1 MLIRKWMKSFIQTF
15 RISFILIPSLLCL
28 HCRPAEQKL
37 SVELVS
43 KNDKAVGMV
52 IRGVDTD
59 DHNELPRR
67 LKVQL
72 IHPGQHVPVLGEFE
86 VVDGQVTF
94 EPLVPFTR
102 GLKYE
107 VLLDDA
113 LLATVEV
120 PAGEFNVPELLSIY
134 PSQDTLPENLLKMY
148 FEFSDPM
155 VEGQSLSYI
164 TLIRN
169 DVDTLEGTFLALQP
183 ELWNADGT
191 VLTLWLDPGRIKR
204 DLIPNKELGSPL
216 KANEKYTLHVRKSW
230 LSKNGL
236 SLSKNYAKDFV
247 TISRDDD
254 SPDPARWAIKVPP
267 AGKKHVLEIQ
277 FPEALDYFLMKE
289 GIAIKNSKGHNVAG
303 TIEID
308 SEEKVFRFSPNAPWD
323 KGHFVLHIEG
333 RLEDL
338 AGNNLNRPFDHDID
352 GKNKK
357 QSREIFT
364 KEFEIP

>member
-1 MLIRKWMKSFIQTF
+1 MLIRKWMKNFIQAF
-15 RISFILIPSLLCL
+15 RISFILIPSWLCL
-28 HCRPAEQKL
+28 HCRPAEQKI
-37 SVELVS
+37 SVDLVL
-43 KNDKAVGMV
+43 KNDKVVGIV
-52 IRGVDTD
+52 IQGVDAD
-59 DHNELPRR
+59 DHDELPRR
-67 LKVQL
+67 LKIQL
-72 IHPGQHVPVLGEFE
+72 IQTRERVPVLGEFE
-86 VVDGQVTF
+86 VGDSQVTF

-113 LLATVEV
+113 LLATIEV

-155 VEGQSLSYI
+155 VEGQSLRHI
-164 TLIRN
+164 TLVRN
-169 DVDTLEGTFLALQP
+169 DKDTMKGTFLALQP

-236 SLSKNYAKDFV
+236 SLSKNYAKNFV
-247 TISRDDD
+247 SVSRDDD
-254 SPDPARWAIKVPP
+254 SPDPARWTIKVPP

-277 FPEALDYFLMKE
+277 FPEALDYFLMKD
-289 GIAIKNSKGHNVAG
+289 GITVKNSKGDNVTG

-308 SEEKVFRFSPNAPWD
+308 SEEKVFKFSPYAPWD
-323 KGHFVLHIEG
+323 KGRFFLHIEG

-338 AGNNLNRPFDHDID
+338 AGNNLNRPFDRDVD
-352 GKNKK
+352 ERNQK
-357 QSREIFT
+357 QSLEIFT
-364 KEFEIP
+364 KEFVIP